1 MRRENRG
8 CARLISLPAR
18 SRRQANMESDY
29 DRMTEKP
36 KRVPPSRHT
45 VRELYLKSG
54 NRCAFPGCQK
64 FLFNET
70 GTFIGEICHI
80 EAAEPGGE
88 RFNPNQSNAERASF
102 ANLLLM
108 CHDHHVQTDN
118 VEKFDVARMRRIKA
132 EHERLYSDVVG
143 KMLLKVADHTKHQDA
158 VWAKNLQRMNEVL
171 KWGHSDEELT
181 ESLADLNEFVARLTK
196 VPVPAREMLQIIV
209 ERSEKSAYG
218 GGLETQVPE
227 VLHATGLSIDE
238 LRGICRILDKY
249 NFIGDKGQDEGI
261 EMIGL
266 QTTKEGWPIF
276 ADLKKFCSRSGTD
289 LGEIIVGLDFSV
301 LDK

>member
-1 MRRENRG
+1 
-8 CARLISLPAR
+8 
-18 SRRQANMESDY
+18 
-29 DRMTEKP
+29 MTEKP

-54 NRCAFPGCQK
+54 NRCAFPGCTK

-102 ANLLLM
+102 ENLVLM
-108 CHDHHVQTDN
+108 CHDHHLETNN
-118 VEKFDVARMRRIKA
+118 VEKFDVVRMRHIKE

-158 VWAKNLQRMNEVL
+158 VQAKNLQRMNEVL
-171 KWGHSDEELT
+171 KWGHSDEELA
-181 ESLADLNEFVARLTK
+181 ESLVDLNEFVARLKK
-196 VPVPAREMLQIIV
+196 VPVPAREALQIIV
-209 ERSEKSAYG
+209 ERSEKSSYG
-218 GGLETQVPE
+218 SGLETQVPE
-227 VLHATGLSIDE
+227 VLHVTGLSTDE

-266 QTTKEGWPIF
+266 QMTKEGWPIF